1 MWSGAGKKRNVNRK
15 FEHLGTEPMIITTVL
30 VSMRLIFLYFIELE
44 IVKKGF
50 VYEDALLN
58 AFYFE
63 KMVEPILS
71 IYKIG

>member
-1 MWSGAGKKRNVNRK
+1 MIKIFGKILST
-15 FEHLGTEPMIITTVL
+15 FIL
-30 VSMRLIFLYFIELE
+30 VYYS
-44 IVKKGF
+44 VKKGF

-71 IYKIG
+71 IYEIG